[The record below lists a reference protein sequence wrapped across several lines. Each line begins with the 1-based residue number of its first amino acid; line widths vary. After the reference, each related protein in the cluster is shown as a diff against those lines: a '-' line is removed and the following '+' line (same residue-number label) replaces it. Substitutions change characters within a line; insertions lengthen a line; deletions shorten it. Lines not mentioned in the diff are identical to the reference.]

1 MYEFLYLA
9 KSLVLLT
16 CLLVIKSWSFGGF
29 GLDKTYVL
37 LFFSALS
44 LALPLLVIFVTANF
58 KGGCFRLLQS
68 RWRENTS
75 PYLNF
80 KVGAISPHTIVGLSV
95 KCLQNPF
102 LQC

>member
-37 LFFSALS
+37 LLFSALS
-44 LALPLLVIFVTANF
+44 LALPLLVTICTS
-58 KGGCFRLLQS
+58 KYIGGRFRLLQS
-68 RWRENTS
+68 RWRESTFAH
-75 PYLNF
+75 LNF
-80 KVGAISPHTIVGLSV
+80 KVGAISPHTIIGPLG

>member
-44 LALPLLVIFVTANF
+44 LALPLLVTISTS
-58 KGGCFRLLQS
+58 KYIGGGFWLLQS
-68 RWRENTS
+68 KWRENTS

-80 KVGAISPHTIVGLSV
+80 KVGAISPHTIIGPSV
-95 KCLQNPF
+95 KCLQNPY